1 MGVAKV
7 ILNDEVLIDVTAKTV
22 TDDKMLYGI
31 TALKKDGEDA
41 VGSIASKSSSDLT
54 VSGKTVTAPSGFY
67 ASNASA
73 SVADGSAT
81 TPATTI
87 TSTPTISV
95 NSSGLITASNSK
107 TQSVTPTVSAGYVSS
122 GTAGTI
128 TVSGSNTSQ
137 LSTVGATTYNTS
149 SSDQSIASGKYL
161 TGKQTIKAVI
171 TSGIEAE
178 NIKYGVTVKFGDA
191 NSATRIKNV
200 SGAFTDAST
209 VSTGQTATTAS
220 QMLSGYSAWVDGEEV
235 KGNIATK
242 TSSDLT
248 ASGKTVTVPVGYY
261 ATQATKD
268 VATGSVTMNTPTVNA
283 STGVVT
289 ATATV
294 TAGYVTASSPSKT
307 LTLTTA
313 TATVTG
319 TNSVSITASATGT
332 NALISED
339 DNGVAITVSS
349 SASASVTA
357 TATTGTA
364 GFAKTSAS
372 LGSAT
377 LTGSNTDS
385 STFYI
390 SGVTIVAPSSGED
403 PRTFSI
409 TVPNGN
415 STATFLFS
423 VDSSGNVVVTES

>member
-7 ILNDEVLIDVTAKTV
+7 ILNGETLIDVTGKTV
-22 TDDKMLYGI
+22 ENSKMLYGV
-31 TALKKDGEDA
+31 TALKKDG
-41 VGSIASKSSSDLT
+41 
-54 VSGKTVTAPSGFY
+54 
-67 ASNASA
+67 
-73 SVADGSAT
+73 
-81 TPATTI
+81 
-87 TSTPTISV
+87 
-95 NSSGLITASNSK
+95 
-107 TQSVTPTVSAGYVSS
+107 
-122 GTAGTI
+122 
-128 TVSGSNTSQ
+128 
-137 LSTVGATTYNTS
+137 
-149 SSDQSIASGKYL
+149 
-161 TGKQTIKAVI
+161 
-171 TSGIEAE
+171 
-178 NIKYGVTVKFGDA
+178 
-191 NSATRIKNV
+191 
-200 SGAFTDAST
+200 TD
-209 VSTGQTATTAS
+209 STG
-220 QMLSGYSAWVDGEEV
+220 
-235 KGNIATK
+235 NIVTK
-242 TSSDLT
+242 TASDLT
-248 ASGKTVTVPVGYY
+248 ASGKTVTVPAGYY
-261 ATQATKD
+261 ATQAKKA
-268 VATGSVTMNTPTVNA
+268 VATGSVMMNTPTVNA

-313 TATVTG
+313 TATVAG

-332 NALISED
+332 NALISGD

-349 SASASVTA
+349 SASASATA

-390 SGVTIVAPSSGED
+390 SGVTIVAPSSGEG

-415 STATFLFS
+415 STVTFLFS